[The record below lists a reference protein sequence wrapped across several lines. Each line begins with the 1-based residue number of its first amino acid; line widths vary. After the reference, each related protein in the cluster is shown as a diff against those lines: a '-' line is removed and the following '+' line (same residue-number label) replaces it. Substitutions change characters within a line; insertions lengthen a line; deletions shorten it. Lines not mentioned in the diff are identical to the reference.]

1 MKTKQTGDFIL
12 SDYISPA
19 YIDGV
24 KIQDGKGRLRGKTI
38 EFQDI
43 DLPVTQPR
51 GTKSNATT
59 IAQRVYKS
67 YAENDKNSNWWE
79 QSHFKQDYL

>member
-1 MKTKQTGDFIL
+1 MKHTGDYIP
-12 SDYISPA
+12 SRYISPA

-24 KIQDGKGRLRGKTI
+24 KIQDGKGRLRGKSVALK
-38 EFQDI
+38 DI
-43 DLPVTQPR
+43 DLPATQIR